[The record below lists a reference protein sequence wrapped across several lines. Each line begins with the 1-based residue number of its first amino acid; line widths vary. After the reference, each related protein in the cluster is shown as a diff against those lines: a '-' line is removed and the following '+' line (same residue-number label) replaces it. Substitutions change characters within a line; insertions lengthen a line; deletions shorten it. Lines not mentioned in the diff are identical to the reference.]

1 MGESAKSFS
10 RANFSHFQVVRT
22 SVGGVTIVVV
32 GLARGVFPMKEKVE
46 FVSLKLP
53 IFSPNSFVEVRIG
66 VILGFLPTMELLHFS
81 NFWRVKPIS
90 KI

>member
-1 MGESAKSFS
+1 MGELAKSFS

-22 SVGGVTIVVV
+22 SVGGVTIV
-32 GLARGVFPMKEKVE
+32 GLARGVLPMKEKVE

>member
-22 SVGGVTIVVV
+22 SVGGVTIV

-53 IFSPNSFVEVRIG
+53 IFSPNSFVEIRIG

-81 NFWRVKPIS
+81 NFWSVKPIS

>member
-10 RANFSHFQVVRT
+10 QANFSHFQVVRT
-22 SVGGVTIVVV
+22 SVGGVTIV

-53 IFSPNSFVEVRIG
+53 IFSPNSFVEIRIG

-81 NFWRVKPIS
+81 NFWSVKPIS